1 MNNVEKWLA
10 SNRLDLNQN
19 KTKWMLFGTKQNLE
33 HCLDHRAQ
41 LNGKEIERVSS
52 FCYLGVTLDENLS

>member
-52 FCYLGVTLDENLS
+52 FCYTR

>member
-1 MNNVEKWLA
+1 
-10 SNRLDLNQN
+10 
-19 KTKWMLFGTKQNLE
+19 MLFGTKQNLE
-33 HCLDHRAQ
+33 NCLDHREQ